1 MARSPEAGEHLGR
14 YHLLE
19 ELGRGGMAVVFRAE
33 DTTLGRE
40 VAIKIMH
47 PHLWGEEEYAKRFMR
62 EARAVAALHHPN
74 IVEIYDYG
82 EAQDE
87 ELPGYIISEYV
98 EGPNLREFIDGNGC
112 PFPEVAAMIVRT
124 LAKALKCAH
133 ERGIIHRD
141 LKPENVM
148 IAVGGRVVLT
158 DFGIARIVEG
168 EAVTQ
173 TGAMLGSPAY
183 MSPEQARGQHTDRRS
198 DLFSLGVVLYLLC
211 TGQLPFSAKDPI
223 STILRIVEG
232 HYEPAIKRNP
242 RTGRWLDRVIQR
254 LLKRDPDER
263 FADADAVI
271 EALDQVLAESG
282 ITPAEADAELAR
294 YFEEPGS
301 FNRTLMTQ
309 VLDRSMTLAREA
321 SESGDYPRA
330 LAFCDRVLSFE
341 PDHSGALELM
351 SRLSQSR
358 RGLGVLWAGLG
369 MLLLGIAVGGLFW
382 HFKGDGDEPRRRKR
396 DAGAP
401 SPVPPPAPDS
411 RVVDQRLP
419 DGPPA
424 DLDRP
429 DSRRRRRPRP
439 RPAPVATRVP
449 DAGVVRIA
457 PDARRPR
464 PRDARPAATHAEIL
478 VAIGTWCD
486 VYLDGKHVG
495 RSPMRDRPLRVK
507 PGPHEIFC
515 EQGKG
520 GPFKRVKFTLRA
532 GQRKEITGLVLPTI
546 EVRLQLRHGDAVR
559 VDGRTYSGNVVKLT
573 PTRHRV
579 DVLRGGKPVPG
590 RGGWVS
596 FPARACTLSDEPVLR
611 CE

>member
-33 DTTLGRE
+33 DTTLERE

-82 EAQDE
+82 EAEDE

-98 EGPNLREFIDGNGC
+98 KGPNLREFIDKNGC
-112 PFPEVAAMIVRT
+112 PFPEVAAMVVRT

-148 IAVGGRVVLT
+148 IAAGGRVVLT

-183 MSPEQARGQHTDRRS
+183 MSPEQARGLNTDHRS

-211 TGQLPFSAKDPI
+211 TGQLPFSGKDPI
-223 STILRIVEG
+223 STILRIVQG
-232 HYEPAIKRNP
+232 QYEPAIKRNP
-242 RTGRWLDRVIQR
+242 RTGRWLDRVIER
-254 LLKRDPDER
+254 LLESDPDKR
-263 FADADAVI
+263 FADADAAI
-271 EALDQVLAESG
+271 EALDQVLEQSG
-282 ITPAEADAELAR
+282 IQPGEVDGELGR
-294 YFEEPGS
+294 YFTEPGS
-301 FNRTLMTQ
+301 FNRSLMTQ

-321 SESGDYPRA
+321 SESGDFPRA

-351 SRLSQSR
+351 SHLSQSR
-358 RGLGVLWAGLG
+358 RGMGMVWAGLG
-369 MLLLGIAVGGLFW
+369 MLLLGIAVGGAFW
-382 HFKGDGDEPRRRKR
+382 HFKGDGEEPRKQGR
-396 DAGAP
+396 DAG
-401 SPVPPPAPDS
+401 PPARADGRATPDWRQPAPDGPLADL
-411 RVVDQRLP
+411 V
-419 DGPPA
+419 PPA
-424 DLDRP
+424 DTRR
-429 DSRRRRRPRP
+429 RRRRRPRP
-439 RPAPVATRVP
+439 HPMATTAP
-449 DAGVVRIA
+449 DARVVVVA

-464 PRDARPAATHAEIL
+464 PDARPAPTHAEII

-495 RSPMRDRPLRVK
+495 RSPMRDRPLKVK
-507 PGPHEIFC
+507 PGTHEILC
-515 EQGKG
+515 RQGKD
-520 GPFKRVKFTLRA
+520 GPFKRVKVTLRA
-532 GQRKEITGLVLPTI
+532 GEKKTLTGLVLPTI
-546 EVRLQLRHGDAVR
+546 TVRLQLRHGDAIR
-559 VDGRTYSGNVVKLT
+559 VDGRTYSGKAVKLT

-579 DVLRGGKPVPG
+579 DVLRGGRPVPG

-596 FPARACTLSDEPVLR
+596 FPARGCTLVDEPDLR
-611 CE
+611 CR